1 MSNENRGQPIYVGEF
16 WDILLQTQ
24 NCFSM
29 LQYLRPQRGRRAVWI
44 DAICIN
50 QGDLNERNEQVQM
63 MGQIYSQCIQV
74 LLWLGA
80 DLVRPVPGTH
90 PYRRPLQNISLDT
103 EISDVGKPTTLADI
117 LRRRYFSRVWVVQE
131 LILAPRVIMPVGNT
145 IFFVHPRTEREFLE
159 SGGHGSNRASS
170 QIPWMEYITQG
181 RVIAH
186 NLFEVVGLLA
196 TSQASDAR
204 DKVFGVL
211 GLLPSHSGLE
221 SLRPDYSLSQK
232 SAFTGFV
239 AHSIFVEGNHFLLHQ
254 ACGIAG
260 LPDFPSWA
268 PSYHHLATDWENFL
282 NRSHIGH
289 SKREYVQRLMRTTA
303 FNMSGEEYRNLTK
316 THCGASQIL
325 AFRSVSIGYSEDHM
339 QQHEKICGRDLHTRL
354 ESDTGRLGIN
364 LKRVLAIREAPVPID
379 LQSLQ
384 GCRIPLR
391 TEGSLVNPGVYLIG
405 FKDLHTIVRVGDEVW
420 ILETPGTLN
429 VFLVLRKQRRSQK
442 FSLVATCCYVYC
454 VFYEPVARDQPSISE
469 NEVNHVA
476 DMCLSTLQ
484 MQVHMHREYGYI
496 KKMLNMQSGMNS
508 STFLRLLRS
517 TLRAPEGDG
526 YELTRLPGRRESLPR
541 RRKDICVSSFQSDVE
556 SWTDG
561 DYHHVKM
568 QQGSGSLL
576 QFDSMG
582 WEVVSQ
588 GEYITFR
595 RKMLQDEEEYEM
607 ILSSPTYKECLEV
620 CLSVCRRTY
629 GNYAL
634 KDIDKLALQ
643 TTYGYEDVG
652 KVDKNWDRWWDLPD
666 ELFSYNTSTNSYRFV
681 NSDESDMGD
690 LASGGFA
697 PGGLTPDDL
706 FRGFELDGSQYRV
719 TIV

>member
-1 MSNENRGQPIYVGEF
+1 M
-16 WDILLQTQ
+16 
-24 NCFSM
+24 
-29 LQYLRPQRGRRAVWI
+29 
-44 DAICIN
+44 
-50 QGDLNERNEQVQM
+50 
-63 MGQIYSQCIQV
+63 
-74 LLWLGA
+74 
-80 DLVRPVPGTH
+80 
-90 PYRRPLQNISLDT
+90 SLDT

-117 LRRRYFSRVWVVQE
+117 LKRRYFSRVWVVQE

-159 SGGHGSNRASS
+159 SGGHGSSRASS
-170 QIPWMEYITQG
+170 QIPWMEHITQG

-186 NLFEVVGLLA
+186 NLYEVVSLLA

-211 GLLPSHSGLE
+211 GLLPSHSGLQ

-239 AHSIFVEGNHFLLHQ
+239 AHSIFVEGNHFLLHK
-254 ACGIAG
+254 ACGIVG
-260 LPDFPSWA
+260 PPDFPSWA
-268 PSYHHLATDWENFL
+268 PSYHYLETDWENFL
-282 NRSHIGH
+282 NKSHTGH
-289 SKREYVQRLMRTTA
+289 SKREDVQRLIRATA
-303 FNMSGEEYRNLTK
+303 FKMSGAEYRNLTK
-316 THCGASQIL
+316 THCGPWQTL

-339 QQHEKICGRDLHTRL
+339 LQHEKISGWDLHTRL
-354 ESDTGRLGIN
+354 DSDTGRLSIN
-364 LKRVLAIREAPVPID
+364 LKRVFAIREAPVPID

-384 GCRIPLR
+384 GCRIPTR
-391 TEGSLVNPGVYLIG
+391 TRGSLVNPGVYLIG

-429 VFLVLRKQRRSQK
+429 VFLVLRKKRKSQT
-442 FSLVATCCYVYC
+442 FSLVATCCYVC
-454 VFYEPVARDQPSISE
+454 FVFYEPVAKDQPLISE

-476 DMCLSTLQ
+476 DMCLSILQ
-484 MQVHMHREYGYI
+484 MQVHMHREYDYI
-496 KKMLNMQSGMNS
+496 KNMFNMQYGMNR
-508 STFLRLLRS
+508 STFLRLLHFAMRS
-517 TLRAPEGDG
+517 PEEDG
-526 YELTRLPGRRESLPR
+526 YKLTRLPGRQESLPR
-541 RRKDICVSSFQSDVE
+541 MRDRRRKEICVSSFQSDVE

-561 DYHHVKM
+561 DYYHVKM

-576 QFDSMG
+576 QFDTMG

-595 RKMLQDEEEYEM
+595 RKMLQDKEVCEM
-607 ILSSPTYKECLEV
+607 MLSSPTFKEYLEV

-634 KDIDKLALQ
+634 EDIDKLTVQ
-643 TTYGYEDVG
+643 TTYGNKDAG
-652 KVDKNWDRWWDLPD
+652 KIVKNWDRWWDLPD
-666 ELFSYNTSTNSYRFV
+666 ELFSYHTSTNSYKFV
-681 NSDESDMGD
+681 NSNKSDMGG
-690 LASGGFA
+690 LASGGFALGGFALGGLTPEGFA
-697 PGGLTPDDL
+697 PGGLTPDGL